1 MSSSQLSNCSPK
13 IYGTLLCVC
22 IIAQLAYVVNG
33 WLNTL
38 VRPMVVGK
46 ETCRAVDR
54 TKLYYS
60 SDEME
65 FLPKLSSLSEYQWEG
80 TGLPRPELSPED
92 IPSLL
97 MKGLEMNDY
106 PNDDSG
112 LHSLW
117 NFSSGMLRQSFQQ
130 NLTVF
135 IEAAHQDADHI
146 PTSFYGMALNG
157 NSWKVET
164 ALNRV
169 GGENGYLATQIVQTI
184 SEDGRI
190 RRWQFMLRKNRRPP
204 FLNCWFLESIGAS
217 DRTGNFYVED

>member
-1 MSSSQLSNCSPK
+1 MIVSQIPSCSSK
-13 IYGTLLCVC
+13 MFGTLLGVCVVV
-22 IIAQLAYVVNG
+22 QLTIVANG
-33 WLNTL
+33 WKNTL
-38 VRPMVVGK
+38 VRPMVVSK
-46 ETCRAVDR
+46 AFCRAVDR

-65 FLPKLSSLSEYQWEG
+65 YLPRLSSVSEHQWEG
-80 TGLPRPELSPED
+80 TGLPRPELLPED

-146 PTSFYGMALNG
+146 PTSFFGMALNG

-169 GGENGYLATQIVQTI
+169 GGEKGYLATQIVQTI

-217 DRTGNFYVED
+217 DRTGNFHIED